1 MWCPIHAT
9 PDACSREAIEA
20 WQDSNGVP
28 DWARLRDAGEFLG
41 VQPEP
46 YLVSPDLKARA
57 EAVMARDPK
66 TERIAFLERKK
77 EATKADLLLKFE
89 DGDHHGVADAAMDLR
104 DIESELKGLRF

>member
-1 MWCPIHAT
+1 MSLGFATCPVCFTCYPRLSIHACPGPAEQKHFEPHPANVTFT
-9 PDACSREAIEA
+9 PGSIT
-20 WQDSNGVP
+20 V
-28 DWARLRDAGEFLG
+28 AGAASET
-41 VQPEP
+41 
-46 YLVSPDLKARA
+46 RN
-57 EAVMARDPK
+57 PK